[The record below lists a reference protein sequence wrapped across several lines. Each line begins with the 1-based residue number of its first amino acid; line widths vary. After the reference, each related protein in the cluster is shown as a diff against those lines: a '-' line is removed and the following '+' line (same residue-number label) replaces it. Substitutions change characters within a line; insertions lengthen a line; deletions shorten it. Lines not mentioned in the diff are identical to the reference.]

1 MEKTPM
7 SDSVMHVTET
17 PYILEENDDFA
28 VAYKPPLMHC
38 APSKK
43 QDDETLADWY
53 GKICPAA
60 YAVNGKRAGEGGLLH
75 RLDFLTRGLVL
86 FAKNQRAFDL
96 LQKEQE
102 EGRFIKEYRALCRY
116 STASRPGFPPRQD
129 SGAIPP
135 LIESYFRAFGP
146 GRKEVRPVL
155 DPKHSSRAI
164 ASDRGAYYRTELCRV
179 EKDAA
184 PAAAE
189 LCRASFDLKI
199 RRGFRHQIRCH
210 LAWIGYPI
218 INDPIYGD
226 SIYGQQEAAA
236 GQGYLALCSY
246 GLSFIG
252 PDSVQKE
259 YRIAYKELDSCIA
272 TCATFQI

>member
-1 MEKTPM
+1 
-7 SDSVMHVTET
+7 MHVTET
-17 PYILEENDDFA
+17 PYILDETDDFA
-28 VAYKPPLMHC
+28 VVYKPPCMHC

-43 QDDETLADWY
+43 QDNETLTDWY
-53 GKICPAA
+53 GKIHPAVC
-60 YAVNGKRAGEGGLLH
+60 AVNGKRAGEGGLLH

-86 FAKNQRAFDL
+86 FAKNQQAFDL

-102 EGRFIKEYRALCRY
+102 EGRFIKEYSALCRY
-116 STASRPGFPPRQD
+116 SPASPPGFPLRQETD
-129 SGAIPP
+129 VIPP

-179 EKDAA
+179 EKNPP
-184 PAAAE
+184 PAGE
-189 LCRASFDLKI
+189 QCGEVYSIDLKI

-226 SIYGQQEAAA
+226 SIYGQREDTA

-252 PDSVQKE
+252 PDSVQRE
-259 YRIAYKELDSCIA
+259 YRIACREVN
-272 TCATFQI
+272 